1 MPILSGKKIGN
12 VDRAQRPCWCYEE
25 EFACGLYDRA
35 YVRTSDGPNRRVYR
49 AWGRNHVR
57 LRKYGIYPQRTK
69 MPLRLSWLQTIYA
82 FWWKFI
88 KTCCLLSHK
97 DIYFCS
103 SENWPVFF
111 RAMNEEEMKQS
122 VLSDL
127 EQTGRLEQLRA
138 KVRYEVYQSL
148 AKEKI
153 VSKKELSNR
162 EVLTVSIISD
172 WLNNHGWDS
181 FHFLWGS

>member
-1 MPILSGKKIGN
+1 MKSYL
-12 VDRAQRPCWCYEE
+12 
-25 EFACGLYDRA
+25 
-35 YVRTSDGPNRRVYR
+35 
-49 AWGRNHVR
+49 
-57 LRKYGIYPQRTK
+57 
-69 MPLRLSWLQTIYA
+69 
-82 FWWKFI
+82 
-88 KTCCLLSHK
+88 
-97 DIYFCS
+97 
-103 SENWPVFF
+103 

-148 AKEKI
+148 AKEKV

-172 WLNNHGWDS
+172 WLNKHG
-181 FHFLWGS
+181 